1 MFGRKRHKFDTGL
14 NENLNEYVPLN
25 LNDIEW
31 KSDQLNSVMGNDDS
45 EDENQLNLDKQE
57 KINKLI
63 NTSS

>member
-1 MFGRKRHKFDTGL
+1 MRLFDRKRHKFDTGL
-14 NENLNEYVPLN
+14 NENLNVYVPLN
-25 LNDIEW
+25 LNDLEW

-57 KINKLI
+57 KII